1 MAPQLGYKKDMG
13 ILSTFATRAL
23 AHTRGEAHLHQP
35 GRLLFDNCQLGMV
48 LRAVVLV
55 ESVLAIGLLYS
66 PFSSSDWL
74 AQLALLTGVALP
86 ATLVWLVAG
95 CACKTWLLDQ
105 AYALQIGVGLALGA
119 LCGLLATVGLRYM
132 LAATSPGS
140 LPWLANSLTGAG
152 LAGMLLLQASLR
164 RRAVIPENTSAQL
177 RQLQSRI
184 QPHFLFNSLNSA
196 MALVKKEPEKA
207 EALLQDLS
215 DLFRSAL
222 SQTDSTVRLED
233 ELQLIRQYLA
243 IETLRF
249 GDRMRVHWHIDPTV
263 LETQVVPLM
272 LQPLVENAVKHGI
285 EPSEH
290 PGEIWIYATRQAQSL
305 ELRIDNTLPQQH
317 EAGTPGMGMGLRNV
331 ADRLALFYDLE
342 AQLQAAIQDRRYR
355 VFIRIPLKTAMAITH
370 QHAPFV

>member
-13 ILSTFATRAL
+13 ILSTFAAQASARVDSGAK
-23 AHTRGEAHLHQP
+23 RHQQS
-35 GRLLFDNCQLGMV
+35 RLLFDNCQLGMV

-66 PFSSSDWL
+66 PGSTGEWL
-74 AQLALLTGVALP
+74 AQWALLTGVALP
-86 ATLVWLVAG
+86 ATLMWLVVG
-95 CACKTWLLDQ
+95 CACKTWLLDL
-105 AYALQIGVGLALGA
+105 AYALQIGVGLLLGA
-119 LCGLLATVGLRYM
+119 LCGLLATAGLRYV
-132 LAATSPGS
+132 LDAPLNNA
-140 LPWLANSLTGAG
+140 LPWLANALTGAC
-152 LAGMLLLQASLR
+152 LAGLLLLQASMR
-164 RRAVIPENTSAQL
+164 RRAVIPESTSAQL

-207 EALLQDLS
+207 ETLLQDLS

-222 SQTDSTVRLED
+222 SQTAATVRLEE

-249 GDRMRVHWHIDPTV
+249 GDRMAVHWHIDPTV
-263 LETQVVPLM
+263 LATQVVPLM

-290 PGEIWIYATRQAQSL
+290 PGQIWINATGQAQAL
-305 ELRIDNTLPQQH
+305 ELIIENTLPEPD

-342 AQLQAAIQDRRYR
+342 AQLHASVHDRRYR
-355 VFIRIPLKTAMAITH
+355 VVIRIPRQTAMSITPK
-370 QHAPFV
+370 HAPFV